1 MDRKPRITRRQFL
14 VGGGV
19 VASGLLMGMQR
30 VIGYAVRPSA
40 DAPIIAA
47 RVYCP
52 LIVVDRRET
61 STTTPSPSA
70 IVTPSATTTSS
81 PSTTSTLTA
90 TSSPTATP
98 SPTAT
103 SVPLLRG
110 HVVHIYHPR
119 ATSWNF
125 ASGWYGDSVDARI
138 VANMVDEGV
147 ARLTRTTTRAD
158 AWATLLP
165 NYQPGQLIGVKVSLN
180 NAAREDDDNEIDALM
195 EPINA
200 VIRGLLA
207 IGVPEQN
214 IWIFDVTHGG
224 HSGMIPLRFKRRC
237 AYPQVNFAS
246 YQDEHPELGFSAVEK
261 VRFNTPPGIA
271 PLPDLPFCNAL
282 VNVHYLI
289 NMPIMKRH
297 VGAGVSLGFK
307 NHFGSIDRCNL
318 LHRYTDIGA
327 DYFSD
332 RYSPL
337 VDINSHPQIRQK
349 TILTI
354 GDGLFGNSVNNI
366 SAPRRWRTFG
376 DAAPNSLFFSRD
388 PVAIDCVMA
397 DYLRAENNGEIAG
410 ADYYLRLASAAGLG
424 VYERG
429 DPWGGGYQAITYE
442 RINLS

>member
-1 MDRKPRITRRQFL
+1 MDRRSRITRRQFL
-14 VGGGV
+14 IGGGIV
-19 VASGLLMGMQR
+19 TSGLLIGHMQR

-40 DAPIIAA
+40 NAPVVSA

-52 LIVVDRRET
+52 LIIVDKQGT
-61 STTTPSPSA
+61 PAATPSA
-70 IVTPSATTTSS
+70 TVTPSATATPSPTVTPSS
-81 PSTTSTLTA
+81 
-90 TSSPTATP
+90 TATP

-110 HVVHIYHPR
+110 HVVHTYHPR
-119 ATSWNF
+119 ATSWDF
-125 ASGWYGDSVDARI
+125 ARGWYGDSVDARI
-138 VANMVDEGV
+138 VADMVDEGV
-147 ARLTRTTTRAD
+147 TRLTRTTTRAD
-158 AWATLLP
+158 AWAALLP
-165 NYQPGQLIGVKVSLN
+165 NYQPGQMIGIKVSLN

-195 EPINA
+195 DPINA
-200 VIRGLLA
+200 IIRGLLE

-214 IWIFDVTHGG
+214 IWIFDVTHGDHPG
-224 HSGMIPLRFKRRC
+224 IIPLRFKRRC
-237 AYPQVNFAS
+237 AYPQVKFAS
-246 YQDEHPELGFSAVEK
+246 YQDEHPELGFSAIEK
-261 VRFNTPPGIA
+261 VRFNTPPDIA

-297 VGAGVSLGFK
+297 VGAGISLGFK

-337 VDINSHPQIRQK
+337 VDINGHPQIRQK

-354 GDGLFGNSVNNI
+354 GDGLFGNPVNNI
-366 SAPRRWRTFG
+366 SAPSRWRTFG
-376 DAAPNSLFFSRD
+376 NTAPNSLFFSRD

-397 DYLRAENNGEIAG
+397 DFLRTESGETPG
-410 ADYYLRLASAAGLG
+410 ADFYLRLASAAGLG

-429 DPWGGGYQAITYE
+429 DPWGRGYNLIVYE
-442 RINLS
+442 RVNLS